1 MDFYVSQMKK
11 NELINKN
18 QNKIYVINIEESIED
33 IEDGTSN
40 NEFYQNKDTYSL
52 NILPTDL
59 EKGYDA
65 DEDNVNKMLNE
76 AHYLKSQNS
85 KKSPY
90 NTFNDNNLSQQTY
103 QSTKHTQTQE
113 STVYNNLISKIRGY
127 FIK

>member
-18 QNKIYVINIEESIED
+18 QNKIYVINIEESIENNED
-33 IEDGTSN
+33 IDLN

-52 NILPTDL
+52 NIESTDL

-76 AHYLKSQNS
+76 AHYLKSQNT

-90 NTFNDNNLSQQTY
+90 NTFNHNNLSQQTY
-103 QSTKHTQTQE
+103 QSTQQSQSTD